1 MNANST
7 IAPVSEHVPGVDL
20 HIWAVGTASMNP
32 RDLLASIR
40 AVTIST
46 IMGWIPTVEI
56 RGVG

>member
-1 MNANST
+1 MPT
-7 IAPVSEHVPGVDL
+7 APSHPFPSMFRVL
-20 HIWAVGTASMNP
+20 ICTFAVGTASMNP

-46 IMGWIPTVEI
+46 TMGWIPTVEI